1 MDGVGETK
9 RERNPHFVPF
19 LLRWDSLRA
28 HNHYTSNRTIMD
40 RVYSHNLN
48 ADSSEQSAPLRT
60 GRERIEL
67 QTKIQRLQW
76 LLTEC
81 IGLEEYELCSQIRNI
96 IQKKYELLS
105 KVSSD
110 SPSHYESTNETQNHI
125 E

>member
-1 MDGVGETK
+1 MDT
-9 RERNPHFVPF
+9 NYPHR
-19 LLRWDSLRA
+19 L
-28 HNHYTSNRTIMD
+28 
-40 RVYSHNLN
+40 
-48 ADSSEQSAPLRT
+48 T

-81 IGLEEYELCSQIRNI
+81 IGLEEYELCSQIKNI

-105 KVSSD
+105 TNQ
-110 SPSHYESTNETQNHI
+110 SHNEI